1 MFTYLPQDSC
11 SKRIN
16 EILCV
21 QCRSCCWVSSWIASN
36 HCYSRFPCLLSQPG
50 CYFDFCTVRPGLF
63 FMSEVPA
70 GNVCMHK
77 DIQQSCRGARCKKGS
92 CSQDKVPKR
101 QPVGKGLGTPAELVP
116 TEAVAVEFHA
126 CSTFPLL
133 LHIAGFAAYLAYMP
147 SSSRSCVS
155 NTMNFLSVNGFT
167 VSRLYNTI

>member
-1 MFTYLPQDSC
+1 
-11 SKRIN
+11 
-16 EILCV
+16 
-21 QCRSCCWVSSWIASN
+21 
-36 HCYSRFPCLLSQPG
+36 
-50 CYFDFCTVRPGLF
+50 
-63 FMSEVPA
+63 MSEVPA

-133 LHIAGFAAYLAYMP
+133 LHIAGFAAYLAYAKQFQELCLKHNEL
-147 SSSRSCVS
+147 SLSEWVYCVQIIQY
-155 NTMNFLSVNGFT
+155 NITLLPSVNTLIARGMFCGAKYTHHTFT
-167 VSRLYNTI
+167 PIIKHLKHLICQSLPSQHN